1 MDAVEASN
9 HRCDGPHLQFMT
21 HLQHVLIEPE
31 ATPMRLMPCVPP
43 TQTGLPL
50 PSTRLQVFSAHGNA
64 VAAAAAATE
73 ANLCS
78 TPSSSDGVERIF
90 AFPEGRAP
98 SGASVHRFD
107 AAVVST
113 VAPPSAAAL
122 AAAPEAATARRR
134 RRPRRQI
141 RRKQRPGRPHRRPDP
156 REGQPPY
163 SHRKKRLGRLCF
175 IDELDDRSER
185 MIGALSSE
193 LMRLEV
199 LKLDSL
205 ILTHDLITGKGVRAA
220 EGTQPT

>member
-1 MDAVEASN
+1 
-9 HRCDGPHLQFMT
+9 MT

-31 ATPMRLMPCVPP
+31 VTPMRLMPCVPP

-50 PSTRLQVFSAHGNA
+50 PSTRLQVFSAHGDA
-64 VAAAAAATE
+64 VASAAAATE

-98 SGASVHRFD
+98 SGASVHRLD

-113 VAPPSAAAL
+113 VAPPSAAAI
-122 AAAPEAATARRR
+122 AAAPEAATERRR
-134 RRPRRQI
+134 RRPRRQ
-141 RRKQRPGRPHRRPDP
+141 RRRNSGPGDRNDDPILEKGNRRTATA
-156 REGQPPY
+156 RSGSAAY
-163 SHRKKRLGRLCF
+163 ALLSTSSMIG
-175 IDELDDRSER
+175 SER

>member
-1 MDAVEASN
+1 
-9 HRCDGPHLQFMT
+9 
-21 HLQHVLIEPE
+21 
-31 ATPMRLMPCVPP
+31 MPCVPL

-113 VAPPSAAAL
+113 VAPPSAAAI
-122 AAAPEAATARRR
+122 AAAPEAATERRR
-134 RRPRRQI
+134 RRPIGRGDETAARATAMTTRSSRRATAV
-141 RRKQRPGRPHRRPDP
+141 
-156 REGQPPY
+156 QPPQEAA
-163 SHRKKRLGRLCF
+163 RRLMLCLWS
-175 IDELDDRSER
+175 IVDDRSEAYDR
-185 MIGALSSE
+185 SVQRVDGVSE
-193 LMRLEV
+193 C
-199 LKLDSL
+199 
-205 ILTHDLITGKGVRAA
+205 
-220 EGTQPT
+220 

>member
-1 MDAVEASN
+1 MDAVEESN

-21 HLQHVLIEPE
+21 HLQHVLIESE

-64 VAAAAAATE
+64 VAAAAATE

-113 VAPPSAAAL
+113 VAPPAASQHSQ
-122 AAAPEAATARRR
+122 RRR
-134 RRPRRQI
+134 RRRRRGGGGDQGGRGDEGSGPGDHFDDPI
-141 RRKQRPGRPHRRPDP
+141 FEKGNRRTTTA
-156 REGQPPY
+156 
-163 SHRKKRLGRLCF
+163 
-175 IDELDDRSER
+175 RSGSATDALLWVSP
-185 MIGALSSE
+185 MIGLS
-193 LMRLEV
+193 V
-199 LKLDSL
+199 
-205 ILTHDLITGKGVRAA
+205 
-220 EGTQPT
+220 

>member
-21 HLQHVLIEPE
+21 YLQHVLIEPE

-107 AAVVST
+107 AAVDST
-113 VAPPSAAAL
+113 VAPPAAAAL

-134 RRPRRQI
+134 RRPRRQ
-141 RRKQRPGRPHRRPDP
+141 RRRRQRPGRPQRRPDL

-163 SHRKKRLGRLCF
+163 NRRKKRLG
-175 IDELDDRSER
+175 D
-185 MIGALSSE
+185 
-193 LMRLEV
+193 
-199 LKLDSL
+199 
-205 ILTHDLITGKGVRAA
+205 
-220 EGTQPT
+220 